1 MQRPLMAEYRPITTM
16 RPLYMDTTFSA
27 ADHPSLDASHIDDLR
42 QAAAKMLGA
51 QRRSFEAA
59 MAVKYCRGSAR
70 QAEVMFGWSRQTI
83 ELGLHERRSGV
94 ICLGAQEAF
103 CGNKLWEE
111 KHPEVADALWAL
123 AASHSQQDPT
133 FRTTLSYTRLTAAEA
148 LKQLQGLG
156 FAKEV
161 LPSPSTMAEVLN
173 RNGYRLRPV
182 LKAKPQKKFQR
193 PMPSSPTSMK
203 RTDKPGREA
212 KPSD

>member
-1 MQRPLMAEYRPITTM
+1 MISEKAGPIDGRMLSITTM
-16 RPLYMDTTFSA
+16 SPSRMDTTFSS
-27 ADHPSLDASHIDDLR
+27 ADKPSLDASHIDDLR

-111 KHPEVADALWAL
+111 
-123 AASHSQQDPT
+123 
-133 FRTTLSYTRLTAAEA
+133 
-148 LKQLQGLG
+148 
-156 FAKEV
+156 
-161 LPSPSTMAEVLN
+161 
-173 RNGYRLRPV
+173 
-182 LKAKPQKKFQR
+182 
-193 PMPSSPTSMK
+193 
-203 RTDKPGREA
+203 
-212 KPSD
+212 